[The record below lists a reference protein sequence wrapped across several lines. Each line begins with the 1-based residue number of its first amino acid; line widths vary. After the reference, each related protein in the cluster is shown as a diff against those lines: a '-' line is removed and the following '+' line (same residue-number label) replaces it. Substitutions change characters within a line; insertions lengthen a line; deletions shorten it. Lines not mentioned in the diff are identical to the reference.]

1 MAKGCQS
8 ITRRAHKLSKE
19 WICRV
24 SLHSLFHKVHHN
36 EDSTASYFPC
46 AGEAYSDSSWPG
58 WAGWDGQLK
67 SGAYPTS
74 THPAVQRYKITTLE
88 CNNIIVQL
96 ALQFP
101 MVNQHLQS
109 EHHCKGVTY
118 GFSKGKGFRL
128 HFEIFVAKLKSFSLK
143 HFPF

>member
-1 MAKGCQS
+1 MALLKEGIHCN
-8 ITRRAHKLSKE
+8 HKQ
-19 WICRV
+19 
-24 SLHSLFHKVHHN
+24 
-36 EDSTASYFPC
+36 
-46 AGEAYSDSSWPG
+46 
-58 WAGWDGQLK
+58 GQLNRHTAENK
-67 SGAYPTS
+67 NGALPTS

-88 CNNIIVQL
+88 CNNIIAQL

-128 HFEIFVAKLKSFSLK
+128 HFEIFVARLKNFSLK